1 LQQGDIPPTGLQQ
14 CHPAAVPER
23 AFRAAHEARARVTAQ
38 RVADEVWL
46 PLVGRRLGSPV
57 RVVERAALTGGY
69 VAASVERVELD
80 VDGRS
85 VTVVVKAAGPVE
97 VAAMR
102 AIAVVGDIEPRPL
115 AVGPGWLVLPF
126 VNGAALGPDD
136 PVPAAVWR
144 TLATVHAHWRGRRP
158 RGVPVVDAA
167 WWAALCDRTLV
178 AVRGGLARTG
188 EREFS
193 DAERALVAWRAEP
206 AITAALAR
214 MPRTLVH
221 GDAHRGNVLGDVLID
236 WGNARVAPAS
246 LDLAT
251 LRAQG
256 ATLPDDYPQPPQ
268 AESDWADVQVHVQ
281 YLGFAAD
288 HLGAAR
294 VGEMIATAAEAL
306 ARLRAA

>member
-1 LQQGDIPPTGLQQ
+1 MTVQGIADEIWL
-14 CHPAAVPER
+14 AAVR
-23 AFRAAHEARARVTAQ
+23 
-38 RVADEVWL
+38 
-46 PLVGRRLGSPV
+46 RRLGSPA

-69 VAASVERVELD
+69 VATSVERVELD

-85 VTVVVKAAGPVE
+85 LTVVVKAAGPVE

-102 AIAVVGDIEPRPL
+102 AVAVVGDVEPRPL
-115 AVGPGWLVLPF
+115 AVGPDWLVLPF

-136 PVPAAVWR
+136 PVPGPVWR
-144 TLATVHAHWRGRRP
+144 TLARVHAHWRGRRP

-188 EREFS
+188 EREFA
-193 DAERALVAWRAEP
+193 DAARALMAWRAEP
-206 AITAALAR
+206 VIIDALAR

-221 GDAHRGNVLGDVLID
+221 GDAHRGNVLGRGDGAVLID
-236 WGNARVAPAS
+236 WGNARVAPAA

-256 ATLPDDYPQPPQ
+256 ATPPADYPRPTRT
-268 AESDWADVQVHVQ
+268 ESDWADVHVHVQ

-288 HLGAAR
+288 YLGAAR
-294 VGEMIATAAEAL
+294 VGEMIATAAAAL
-306 ARLRAA
+306 SRS